1 MSKGWAVSDI
11 SQSDEQPDAKEQ
23 DDMHFAARKTTNEW
37 LSGSWPLRHFDE
49 TVPTNKRKAEWIR
62 FRDQF
67 KRIVACKAP
76 VDSKTRV
83 TGLKIF
89 AGSYLLSII
98 EMQQRN
104 LPSKSEDI
112 YNETIRALD
121 DYFSD
126 LCDASKERMKFRE
139 MKMKVH
145 EPFADWVL
153 RLEKQAVLCEFV
165 GAQREEEIMQAVVRR
180 SVPEISAKLYEMAN
194 FFGNNLERVIS
205 HGKHLDFIRTE
216 EAERKP
222 EGEEGNSAQSQDDR
236 RALIRP
242 VNAILSAKVPANRY
256 KPYETKWSKMR
267 DTGSRVQKN
276 EERRE
281 GMRLCTK
288 CGRTHG
294 WGQCKAFRAKCFS
307 CGRTGHFAEFC
318 FAAKRNHN
326 TMGMKQEAERVNQLI
341 TGKATSSG
349 VISDPRI
356 VNCVI
361 GSVEFKFLVDSGAT
375 VNTVTKKGWERIK
388 EECSTVIQDI
398 TLHPEEILKG
408 YATHRPL
415 EVICSFRAYVGVKD
429 AGQDRQLASFL

>member
-37 LSGSWPLRHFDE
+37 LSGSWPLRHFYE

-67 KRIVACKAP
+67 KIIVACKAP

-104 LPSKSEDI
+104 LPSESEDI
-112 YNETIRALD
+112 YNEIIRALD

-126 LCDASKERMKFRE
+126 LCDASKERMKYRE

-145 EPFADWVL
+145 GPFADWVL

-216 EAERKP
+216 DAERKL

-242 VNAILSAKVPANRY
+242 MNDILSAKVPANRC

-267 DTGSRVQKN
+267 AAGSRVQKN
-276 EERRE
+276 EEMRE

-288 CGRTHG
+288 CGRAHG
-294 WGQCKAFRAKCFS
+294 WGQCKTFRAKCFS

-326 TMGMKQEAERVNQLI
+326 TMGMKQEAERVNQ
-341 TGKATSSG
+341 
-349 VISDPRI
+349 
-356 VNCVI
+356 
-361 GSVEFKFLVDSGAT
+361 VEVD
-375 VNTVTKKGWERIK
+375 V
-388 EECSTVIQDI
+388 
-398 TLHPEEILKG
+398 PE
-408 YATHRPL
+408 
-415 EVICSFRAYVGVKD
+415 
-429 AGQDRQLASFL
+429 